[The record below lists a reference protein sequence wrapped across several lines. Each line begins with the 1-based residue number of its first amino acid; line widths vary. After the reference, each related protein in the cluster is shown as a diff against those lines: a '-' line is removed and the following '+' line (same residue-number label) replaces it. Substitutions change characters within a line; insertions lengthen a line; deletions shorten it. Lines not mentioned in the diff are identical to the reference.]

1 MRKRGGSG
9 GVWSPASAPKSTSE
23 SRGRG
28 VEGYEE
34 DGFTGGVGER
44 FSWGYFEAILTTRCH
59 SRRQSAL
66 VTVWLQYLLGQ
77 R

>member
-1 MRKRGGSG
+1 M
-9 GVWSPASAPKSTSE
+9 WSPASAPKSTSVSLVAE
-23 SRGRG
+23 
-28 VEGYEE
+28 VWKATKE
-34 DGFTGGVGER
+34 DGLTGGVGER